1 MLTNSKCSH
10 YGVKREYLSHPKK
23 KESVSF
29 HVMGDLKEK
38 NSSLLN
44 EQITAV
50 ILNKNRMNTLISL
63 TLFGT
68 LFSSVA
74 FKSFEPSNDAKTLSD
89 AISNGI
95 YNVSFQEK
103 STANLFDQSG
113 TASYYANSLHGRRT
127 ASGKVYSKDSLVC
140 AHKTLPLGTLLK
152 VTNIKNDSV
161 VYVTVIDRMGK
172 SSPHII
178 DLSMAGAKQLNF
190 WGKGITKVRV
200 EQYLIPTIVADT
212 IQK

>member
-1 MLTNSKCSH
+1 
-10 YGVKREYLSHPKK
+10 
-23 KESVSF
+23 
-29 HVMGDLKEK
+29 
-38 NSSLLN
+38 
-44 EQITAV
+44 
-50 ILNKNRMNTLISL
+50 MNTLISL

-68 LFSSVA
+68 LFSTVA
-74 FKSFEPSNDAKTLSD
+74 LKSFEQSNDTNTLTKVISD
-89 AISNGI
+89 GV
-95 YNVSFQEK
+95 YNIKLQA
-103 STANLFDQSG
+103 TTDRILFDQSG

-152 VTNIKNDSV
+152 VTNVKNDSV